1 MAGCLEIC
9 WALVYQK
16 AAFCTKFVGLVFG
29 KETIKWIMAKCV
41 FDCPLS
47 DPTPVL
53 EAQKLEGVIYGH

>member
-29 KETIKWIMAKCV
+29 KEKCV